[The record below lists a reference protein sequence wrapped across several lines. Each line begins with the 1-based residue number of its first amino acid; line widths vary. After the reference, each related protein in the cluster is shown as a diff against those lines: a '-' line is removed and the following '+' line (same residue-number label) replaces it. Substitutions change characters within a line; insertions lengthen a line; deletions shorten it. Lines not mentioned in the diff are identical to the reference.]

1 MNSLRAKRVL
11 VTGGASGIG
20 RAIALALAKEGADV
34 CLVDINES
42 GLQQT
47 AKDIQ
52 RTGRRVLPIH
62 CDISSSGEISS
73 AVEQLLDAWG
83 GLDIL
88 VNNAGVLHFGPT
100 HLMTEDHW
108 ERVMAINLLAPI
120 HFIRLLLPTLL
131 SQPEAH
137 LVNVSSMYGYFA
149 TRRTAAYH
157 ASKFGLLG
165 LTESLRAEYGRQ
177 GIGVTAVCPGYVT
190 SHLFHSG
197 TSSQENGDLRY
208 PPAWAC
214 TTPEHVARK
223 TIRAI
228 YRNHRLV
235 LATPLAY
242 GAYYLKRF
250 APGLL
255 DWAQHWGHSRT
266 TRQRLETIKQQPGNA
281 TQCQA
286 KSAA

>member
-1 MNSLRAKRVL
+1 M
-11 VTGGASGIG
+11 G
-20 RAIALALAKEGADV
+20 LAQEGADV
-34 CLVDINES
+34 CLVDVNEI
-42 GLQQT
+42 GLAEIAREIQSLGQQ
-47 AKDIQ
+47 A
-52 RTGRRVLPIH
+52 LPIC
-62 CDISSSGEISS
+62 CDISSSEEITS
-73 AVEQLLDAWG
+73 AVEDLLVAWE

-88 VNNAGVLHFGPT
+88 VNNAGVLHYGPT
-100 HLMTEDHW
+100 HLMTQDHW
-108 ERVMAINLLAPI
+108 DRVMAINLLAPM

-149 TRRTAAYH
+149 TRKTAAYH

-177 GIGVTAVCPGYVT
+177 GIGVTAVCPGFV
-190 SHLFHSG
+190 
-197 TSSQENGDLRY
+197 SSQLFDAGTTSNESGELRR

-214 TTPEHVARK
+214 TTPEYVARK

-228 YRNHRLV
+228 YRNRRLV

-250 APGLL
+250 APWLL
-255 DWAQHWGHSRT
+255 DWAQHWGHSRA
-266 TRQRLETIKQQPGNA
+266 TRLRLESIEKNSADEMQHR
-281 TQCQA
+281 A
-286 KSAA
+286 KRVA